1 MNADLKHLIRLQSID
16 IAIQEIRTSIDKFP
30 GISKALDAKLSA
42 ATAGLAAAQEKSKS
56 DQTTRKKLEG
66 EVSAFEAKI
75 SKYRE
80 QMLVAKKNEE
90 YKALQK
96 EIEHAQTGIRGVED
110 SILTLMMAAESSV
123 NEIKAA
129 EARLKEDQQTVN
141 QERKVLEAEHQKDLT
156 ALESYVKERK
166 EVEAQISADLLP
178 RYERVRKFRGGIGI
192 SPARDYV
199 CEVCQVR
206 IRPQVFQEIR
216 KNDQIIPCD
225 ACQRILYDPE
235 NLDHPFEVA

>member
-1 MNADLKHLIRLQSID
+1 MNSDLKHLIRIQTID
-16 IAIQEIRTSIDKFP
+16 ISIQEIRASVDKFP

-42 ATAGLAAAQEKSKS
+42 AQAGLTAAQEKSKNNLA
-56 DQTTRKKLEG
+56 TRKKLEG
-66 EVSAFEAKI
+66 EVGVFEAKI

-80 QMLVAKKNEE
+80 QMLAVKSNEE

-96 EIEHAQTGIRGVED
+96 EIEHAQEGIRKVED
-110 SILTLMMAAESSV
+110 NILALMMEAESSQ

-129 EARLKEDQQTVN
+129 EARLKEDQQAVI
-141 QERKVLEAEHQKDLT
+141 QERKQLETEHQKEVS
-156 ALESYVKERK
+156 ALDGYVSERK
-166 EVEAQISADLLP
+166 TVEAQISADVLP

-192 SPARDYV
+192 SAARDYV

-216 KNDQIIPCD
+216 KNDQIIECSQ
-225 ACQRILYDPE
+225 CQRILYDPL
-235 NLDHPFEVA
+235 NMDHPFEVA